1 MAISRKDVQVC
12 MLKVLYFSI
21 RFVWNC
27 VKTHPYVSSTLIF
40 LGLLYACNPSLFW
53 LVIYLSAFVCIVFST
68 AKLYYR
74 FGNGKNPKRDEKN
87 VSDGAKPV
95 RTSRL
100 VKNDVHARSVRR
112 RRSRETSRDD
122 YSQTSEEEKSTVFS
136 STFNHGTVDKSAIV
150 EQQPKEIREVEVDSL
165 AVHAECSSS
174 NYLRDLRPEFR
185 IQSHEGPQRLDRER
199 GEIETES
206 SEGTEGED
214 DERDKEENN
223 KAVQWNEDDQKNLMD
238 VGISEI
244 ERNRRLESL
253 IARRRARKLL
263 SLQVRK
269 TLMNI
274 DNSAPFGHIT
284 PLMVPRHN
292 PSILNPPSGR
302 FSPMPGSAPS
312 ILVPMHNPFDIP
324 YDPQEEKP
332 ILTGGSFDQEFL
344 PLHQKDLFSRHE
356 SSSIESSF
364 PGESKQDRKDASQ
377 FYDSAF
383 KERERGSEQHENSEL
398 ESQLDQKD
406 TEKII
411 EVETSQPP
419 KSNSNMVRDHS
430 YAQEHIQSPEQG
442 EELVDGRQEE
452 ENSEEKTIWMPS
464 DDLSGK
470 SSTASS
476 SEEEEQFP
484 RVDKDAILKSL
495 SSPVSRN
502 ISAKWDSRS
511 EMEHDLI
518 NSGPSMLHD
527 NRMEGHFFADKAC
540 SHTPTYSI
548 SSDLQ
553 VEVSEISSPPLTV
566 DGSISSHDEN
576 RISEGS
582 MEGEITSSSEDI
594 SAASPHQC
602 GGGDEKESILKDI
615 HEVSEIGT
623 VEVSNTRSSEEPVAS
638 AGKMTEKAPK
648 PLTQL
653 TSNAELPDAS
663 QDHPSGFNFSSEENY
678 RKPITCDSR
687 NGVAEKPENIEKEVK
702 RICGHDDSNLPENS
716 KAENFSVG
724 DKDSG
729 TDGWIQE
736 GGMAHAEW
744 SLTSSPTYIGYT
756 GDQAEMMEEHDEIFA
771 YYEAIGED
779 DNVRTSEDSGE
790 ESIDI
795 SQYGNLDMAMAV
807 EEHDVQESNQDN
819 EGGQQT
825 AERGFPRVTERYN
838 GRQVSRLLP
847 HLLVRQVPSIIPL
860 SPRSVL
866 QPKFSID
873 PSSSSHYTDEM
884 HEEFGTPMAETSN
897 ILNDARGESLPLSAP
912 VTTSLAVEDTT
923 SCISHGRDA
932 VLQES
937 SNLSTT
943 SALEANNGLGNEC
956 LVHEYDR
963 GQTDLQNFSTTST
976 EQANYSGFRSQ
987 CGDHESEKGYY
998 ELGNFR
1004 ESSRERSSSCPEST
1018 SSELKPMGESSSRML
1033 KEKDEGSEELYDN
1046 EAPIAFAKKIAQAQE
1061 LSMPQISPQEP
1072 AKPLGGSSEVT
1083 YNPRKNETL
1092 VQEMEEKSKDFLR
1105 NLMQAFKD

>member
-136 STFNHGTVDKSAIV
+136 STFNHGTVDKSAII

-269 TLMNI
+269 TLMNM

-356 SSSIESSF
+356 SSSLESSF
-364 PGESKQDRKDASQ
+364 PGGSKQDRKDASQ

-383 KERERGSEQHENSEL
+383 KERERGSGQHENSEL
-398 ESQLDQKD
+398 ESQL
-406 TEKII
+406 
-411 EVETSQPP
+411 
-419 KSNSNMVRDHS
+419 
-430 YAQEHIQSPEQG
+430 G
-442 EELVDGRQEE
+442 E
-452 ENSEEKTIWMPS
+452 
-464 DDLSGK
+464 
-470 SSTASS
+470 
-476 SEEEEQFP
+476 
-484 RVDKDAILKSL
+484 
-495 SSPVSRN
+495 
-502 ISAKWDSRS
+502 
-511 EMEHDLI
+511 
-518 NSGPSMLHD
+518 ML
-527 NRMEGHFFADKAC
+527 
-540 SHTPTYSI
+540 P
-548 SSDLQ
+548 
-553 VEVSEISSPPLTV
+553 
-566 DGSISSHDEN
+566 
-576 RISEGS
+576 
-582 MEGEITSSSEDI
+582 
-594 SAASPHQC
+594 
-602 GGGDEKESILKDI
+602 
-615 HEVSEIGT
+615 
-623 VEVSNTRSSEEPVAS
+623 
-638 AGKMTEKAPK
+638 
-648 PLTQL
+648 
-653 TSNAELPDAS
+653 
-663 QDHPSGFNFSSEENY
+663 
-678 RKPITCDSR
+678 
-687 NGVAEKPENIEKEVK
+687 
-702 RICGHDDSNLPENS
+702 
-716 KAENFSVG
+716 
-724 DKDSG
+724 
-729 TDGWIQE
+729 
-736 GGMAHAEW
+736 
-744 SLTSSPTYIGYT
+744 
-756 GDQAEMMEEHDEIFA
+756 
-771 YYEAIGED
+771 
-779 DNVRTSEDSGE
+779 
-790 ESIDI
+790 
-795 SQYGNLDMAMAV
+795 
-807 EEHDVQESNQDN
+807 
-819 EGGQQT
+819 
-825 AERGFPRVTERYN
+825 
-838 GRQVSRLLP
+838 
-847 HLLVRQVPSIIPL
+847 
-860 SPRSVL
+860 
-866 QPKFSID
+866 
-873 PSSSSHYTDEM
+873 
-884 HEEFGTPMAETSN
+884 
-897 ILNDARGESLPLSAP
+897 
-912 VTTSLAVEDTT
+912 
-923 SCISHGRDA
+923 
-932 VLQES
+932 
-937 SNLSTT
+937 
-943 SALEANNGLGNEC
+943 
-956 LVHEYDR
+956 
-963 GQTDLQNFSTTST
+963 
-976 EQANYSGFRSQ
+976 
-987 CGDHESEKGYY
+987 
-998 ELGNFR
+998 
-1004 ESSRERSSSCPEST
+1004 
-1018 SSELKPMGESSSRML
+1018 
-1033 KEKDEGSEELYDN
+1033 
-1046 EAPIAFAKKIAQAQE
+1046 
-1061 LSMPQISPQEP
+1061 
-1072 AKPLGGSSEVT
+1072 
-1083 YNPRKNETL
+1083 
-1092 VQEMEEKSKDFLR
+1092 
-1105 NLMQAFKD
+1105 